1 MSELLPIDQI
11 AAEAGIPAEYLEP
24 HGRTCAKVR
33 LEYLDSPPTREPG
46 KLILVTAITPTSH
59 GEGKTVTSIGLT
71 QAIRKLG
78 HNAVGTLRQPSLGP
92 VFGVKGG
99 ANGGGRSQL
108 HPAEMINLH
117 FTGDFHAITSA
128 HNLLAAMADS
138 HLFHGNEPVLDP
150 ARVTW
155 PRTMDMNDRA
165 LRKIICGVGGKAN
178 GVERESGFVITAASE
193 VMAVLALANSRD
205 DLRRRLGNLVVGFGS
220 GGEAVTAARIG
231 AVGSMMVLLNNAIL
245 PNLVQSTEHA
255 PAFVHAGPF
264 GNIAHG
270 TSSVLSQ
277 KMALRCADFVVN
289 ECGFAAD
296 LGFEKYLDIVM
307 RSSGITPA
315 AAVLV
320 ASVRAL
326 EAHGGMANL
335 GHHMDILE
343 TFGVSYVVAVN
354 RFPGDTD
361 AELEEVRE
369 FCRARGVACEQ
380 SEVFAR
386 GGEGGLAVAERV
398 VDLARKQGSAPKP
411 VYELEA
417 PLTAKIEA
425 VAKRVY
431 GAAGVIVEEK
441 ARQKIEQY
449 TELGYGSLPV
459 CMAKTQSST
468 TDDPKI
474 MGAPKGWTLRV
485 TDAALSAGAGFV
497 VAIAGNMMRMP
508 GLGKTPRAYD
518 LDVDESGRITG
529 LS

>member
-1 MSELLPIDQI
+1 MLDLLPIEQI
-11 AAEAGIPAEYLEP
+11 AAAAGIPAEYIEP
-24 HGRTCAKVR
+24 YGRYCAKVR
-33 LEYLDSPPTREPG
+33 LEYLDSPPVREPG

-78 HNAVGTLRQPSLGP
+78 HNAIGTLRQPSLGP

-99 ANGGGRSQL
+99 ANGGGKSQL
-108 HPAEMINLH
+108 HPAELINLH

-128 HNLLAAMADS
+128 HNLLAAMTDS
-138 HLFHGNEPVLDP
+138 HLFHANEPALDP
-150 ARVTW
+150 ARIIW

-165 LRKIICGVGGKAN
+165 LRKVVCGVGGKAN

-193 VMAVLALANSRD
+193 VMAVLALANSRE
-205 DLRRRLGNLVVGFGS
+205 DLRRRLENLVVGFGP
-220 GGEAVTAARIG
+220 GGEAVTAKQIG
-231 AVGSMMVLLNNAIL
+231 AVGSMMVLLNNALL

-255 PAFVHAGPF
+255 PSFVHAGPF

-343 TFGVSYVVAVN
+343 TFGVSYVVALN

-361 AELEEVRE
+361 AELAEVRE
-369 FCRARGVACEQ
+369 FCQSRGAACEE
-380 SEVFAR
+380 SDVFAR
-386 GGEGGLAVAERV
+386 GGEGGLAVAERA
-398 VDLARKQGSAPKP
+398 VDLARQGRPAPKP
-411 VYELEA
+411 VYELDA
-417 PLTAKIEA
+417 PLAAKIEA

-431 GAAGVIVEEK
+431 GAGGVVFDEK
-441 ARQKIEQY
+441 AKQKLDQY
-449 TELGYGSLPV
+449 TALCYSHLPV

-474 MGAPKGWTLRV
+474 MGAPKGWTLRI

-508 GLGKTPRAYD
+508 GLGKAPRALD
-518 LDVDESGRITG
+518 LDVDASGKITG